1 MTELAALL
9 HHQSGVAT
17 LDQLVD
23 CGVPL
28 SRVRAHVAGRRWQRL
43 GDRCVLTHNHVA
55 TRSQLMWLAVL
66 DYRVPV
72 ALAGFSV
79 LEVAGFRYFGSETR
93 SVHVVIPRG
102 GAYRRFPGVKVH
114 ESRRFGPEDVVV
126 TAGFPTTSLARSA
139 LDAAAW
145 QPFPRYAA
153 GLLAAVVQQRIC
165 SAIDLAEELR
175 FVGRV
180 RHKQVMRLTLQDVA
194 GGAEALSELDVT
206 ALCRAFGLRQ
216 PDRQVVRL
224 DPAGRRRYLDCE
236 WRLPDGSVVVL
247 EIDGAHHMDERHWAA
262 DMKRDRH
269 EVVRGR
275 RVLRCTAYEARH
287 EPESIAG
294 DLIAIGIP
302 RDFSER
308 GAATAT

>member
-102 GAYRRFPGVKVH
+102 GAYRRFPGV
-114 ESRRFGPEDVVV
+114 
-126 TAGFPTTSLARSA
+126 
-139 LDAAAW
+139 
-145 QPFPRYAA
+145 
-153 GLLAAVVQQRIC
+153 
-165 SAIDLAEELR
+165 
-175 FVGRV
+175 
-180 RHKQVMRLTLQDVA
+180 
-194 GGAEALSELDVT
+194 
-206 ALCRAFGLRQ
+206 
-216 PDRQVVRL
+216 
-224 DPAGRRRYLDCE
+224 
-236 WRLPDGSVVVL
+236 
-247 EIDGAHHMDERHWAA
+247 
-262 DMKRDRH
+262 
-269 EVVRGR
+269 
-275 RVLRCTAYEARH
+275 
-287 EPESIAG
+287 
-294 DLIAIGIP
+294 
-302 RDFSER
+302 
-308 GAATAT
+308 